1 MNRMT
6 ALTIALFPVFALC
19 AGDISLPAPQKNGGM
34 TLTETLASRRSV
46 RKYTAEEVSMQALAN
61 VLWCANGIS
70 SPDGKRTAPSAMNR
84 QEIIIYVTM
93 KSGSFRYDAA
103 THKLVRVSD
112 ADLRPQAGR
121 YAAPVYLLLV
131 ADTQRQ
137 RSEIYAAVDTG
148 YVSQNIYLP
157 PPFLTL
163 KRQHSLPFFTIYA
176 FNSRKSSYIKSNQ
189 SVGSKSWESAKWIP
203 IFIASS

>member
-1 MNRMT
+1 MI
-6 ALTIALFPVFALC
+6 ALAIALFSVFTLC

-34 TLTETLASRRSV
+34 TLTETLASSRSV
-46 RKYTAEEVSMQALAN
+46 RKYTAGEVSMQALAN

-148 YVSQNIYLP
+148 YVSQNIYLGA
-157 PPFLTL
+157 TAN
-163 KRQHSLPFFTIYA
+163 SLGTCAMGSITD
-176 FNSRKSSYIKSNQ
+176 RKKISEVLQLGKNRLMLSHPLGTPEK
-189 SVGSKSWESAKWIP
+189 
-203 IFIASS
+203 